1 MYAQII
7 VDVNSRDVDKLFT
20 YAVPEEMEL
29 CAGMRVTAPF
39 GPRTLTGMV
48 VSVSDH
54 TDVAVEKIRPLLS
67 RIDDEPVVQPEM
79 MQLAFWMRDTYR
91 TTMAAALRCILP
103 AQVRSGKVR
112 PLTRLAV
119 RLTEEV
125 GAACAKCKRS
135 AKQCELIRLLD
146 GNPDGLLLSEI
157 DMDGAPAVA
166 RALEKKG
173 LAEIFVQQVR
183 RVPYIH
189 LEGDLD
195 EFHLSEA
202 QRHAVEA
209 ITASLDG
216 ETQSFLLHGVTGSGK
231 TEVYLHVV
239 RQALLRGKGA
249 ILLVPEIA
257 LTPQMVSWF
266 RSRFGDTAAVLH
278 SGLSQG
284 EKYDEW
290 RRIRRGEARVV
301 IGGVCAGE
309 QPWLD
314 PDR

>member
-173 LAEIFVQQVR
+173 WR
-183 RVPYIH
+183 
-189 LEGDLD
+189 
-195 EFHLSEA
+195 SW
-202 QRHAVEA
+202 
-209 ITASLDG
+209 TA
-216 ETQSFLLHGVTGSGK
+216 
-231 TEVYLHVV
+231 
-239 RQALLRGKGA
+239 
-249 ILLVPEIA
+249 
-257 LTPQMVSWF
+257 W
-266 RSRFGDTAAVLH
+266 
-278 SGLSQG
+278 
-284 EKYDEW
+284 
-290 RRIRRGEARVV
+290 
-301 IGGVCAGE
+301 
-309 QPWLD
+309 
-314 PDR
+314 